1 MIQFHESHGDHNP
14 YIVDSF
20 AKNRG
25 TEGTTS
31 SNSIL
36 AYNNLQSS
44 TENILGSPKRGNKG
58 SSSQRFD
65 QSDLAHLGKS
75 KKGHG
80 VSVSIMM
87 ENAKK

>member
-1 MIQFHESHGDHNP
+1 MIHFNENLGDNNP

-25 TEGTTS
+25 TEQTQS

-44 TENILGSPKRGNKG
+44 TENILGSPKRGG
-58 SSSQRFD
+58 SKKLD
-65 QSDLAHLGKS
+65 QSDLNHLGKG
-75 KKGHG
+75 KKQG

>member
-1 MIQFHESHGDHNP
+1 MIHFNENLGDNNP

-25 TEGTTS
+25 TEQTQS

-44 TENILGSPKRGNKG
+44 TENILGSPKRGG
-58 SSSQRFD
+58 
-65 QSDLAHLGKS
+65 
-75 KKGHG
+75 
-80 VSVSIMM
+80 
-87 ENAKK
+87 